1 MHVKKKIDLPQVLF
15 QLDMFFCFKYI
26 IASDNEF

>member
-15 QLDMFFCFKYI
+15 QPDVFFFFNYI
-26 IASDNEF
+26 ITSDNEF